1 MQRHGHL
8 TALGV
13 EPSSSSITAVRSA
26 YRKAALRFHPD
37 RLSAAGALE
46 RSYKSDVWKL
56 LSSKMDAYAP

>member
-1 MQRHGHL
+1 LVQVL

-13 EPSSSSITAVRSA
+13 EPSSPSITAVRSA